1 MKITDVKACGLRGA
15 TPPGG
20 WSEELG
26 HDDIAHTIVA
36 VHTDDGLVGIGSVFS
51 SAALVEGALATL
63 APLYLG
69 ENALE
74 PDRVSEK
81 LHQHTFWFGRGGSIT
96 HTISGI
102 NIALWDLLGQVTGQP
117 VGRLLGGRYRD
128 RVQPYA
134 SILAADPARVRDE
147 LQRWRSL
154 GFRAFKIGWGPLGR
168 QSLRMDHDIVAAAR
182 DAVGADAFLAVDA
195 GASDAHWSHGYKWA
209 LRTARM
215 LADHDVAWFEE
226 ALPPD
231 DVRSYAELRRLA
243 LVPIA
248 GGEVLTR
255 RQEFARYLE
264 AGAFDIVQPDTT
276 KGGGLSESRRIG
288 WTAEQFGA
296 RLIPHGWNTAIGL
309 VADLHLASALAL
321 TDLVEYKTGAP
332 YIDDLVVPGFHLD
345 ADGMLPIPEGP
356 GLGVCLDLD
365 AVARWGTGD
374 LGLPGG

>member
-1 MKITDVKACGLRGA
+1 MKITDIKCCGLTGA

-20 WSEELG
+20 WIEEL
-26 HDDIAHTIVA
+26 HRDDVAHTIIA
-36 VHTDDGLVGIGSVFS
+36 VHTEDGLVGIGSVFS

-81 LHQHTFWFGRGGSIT
+81 LHQHTFWFGRGGTIT

-102 NIALWDLLGQVTGQP
+102 NIALWDLLGQATGQP

-134 SILAADPARVRDE
+134 SILADDPAPMRDE
-147 LQRWRSL
+147 LERWRSL
-154 GFRAFKIGWGPLGR
+154 GFRAFKIGWGPFGR
-168 QSLRMDHDIVAAAR
+168 HSAQMDDTIVRSAR
-182 DAVGADAFLAVDA
+182 EAVGPDAILAVDT
-195 GASDAHWSHGYKWA
+195 GASDAHWPHGYKWA
-209 LRTARM
+209 LRTSQM
-215 LADHDVAWFEE
+215 LANYDVAWFEE

-231 DVRSYAELRRLA
+231 DLHGYTELRRFA
-243 LVPIA
+243 PVPIA

-255 RQEFARYLE
+255 RQEFARYLQ

-288 WTAEQFGA
+288 WTADQFGA
-296 RLIPHGWNTAIGL
+296 RLIPHGWNTAVGL
-309 VADLHLASALAL
+309 VADLHLASALPL
-321 TDLVEYKTGAP
+321 TDLVEYKTGSP
-332 YIDDLVVPGFHLD
+332 YIDELTVPGFRLD
-345 ADGMLPIPEGP
+345 ADGMLEIPDAP

-365 AVARWGTGD
+365 AVARWGTSD
-374 LGLPGG
+374 LGIHGV

>member
-1 MKITDVKACGLRGA
+1 MKITDIKCCGLTGA

-20 WSEELG
+20 WIEEL
-26 HDDIAHTIVA
+26 HRDDVAHSIIA
-36 VHTDDGLVGIGSVFS
+36 VHTEDGLVGIGSVFS

-81 LHQHTFWFGRGGSIT
+81 LHQHTFWFGRGGTIT

-102 NIALWDLLGQVTGQP
+102 NIALWDLLGQATGQP

-134 SILAADPARVRDE
+134 SILADDPAPMRDE
-147 LQRWRSL
+147 LERWRSL
-154 GFRAFKIGWGPLGR
+154 GFRAFKIGWGPFGR
-168 QSLRMDHDIVAAAR
+168 HSAQMDDTIVRSAR
-182 DAVGADAFLAVDA
+182 EAVGPDAILAVDT
-195 GASDAHWSHGYKWA
+195 GASDAHWPHGYKWA
-209 LRTARM
+209 LRTSQM
-215 LADHDVAWFEE
+215 LADYDVAWFEE

-231 DVRSYAELRRLA
+231 DLHGYTELRRFA
-243 LVPIA
+243 PVPIA

-255 RQEFARYLE
+255 RQEFARYLQ

-288 WTAEQFGA
+288 WTADQFGA
-296 RLIPHGWNTAIGL
+296 RLIPHGWNTAVGL
-309 VADLHLASALAL
+309 VADLHLASALPL
-321 TDLVEYKTGAP
+321 TDLVEYKTGSP
-332 YIDDLVVPGFHLD
+332 YIDELTVPGFRLD
-345 ADGMLPIPEGP
+345 ADGMLEIPDAP

-365 AVARWGTGD
+365 AVARWGTSD
-374 LGLPGG
+374 LGIHGV